1 MKFPVLSI
9 AKFVVSGAVGLGAG
23 KVVSAVLKEHVK
35 PETLFDKVTMTAAAW
50 AISGITATASKKY
63 ANDTIDDVY
72 GYGERMWVQIQI
84 QRKLTK
90 INDGEM
96 TFEEAGLDLSQVH
109 KDDAGIWVANEAFSF
124 SGAAK
129 NNETVVTGEII

>member
-35 PETLFDKVTMTAAAW
+35 PETLFDKATMTAAAW

-63 ANDTIDDVY
+63 ASDAIDDVY
-72 GYGERMWVQIQI
+72 GYGERMWTQIQI
-84 QRKLTK
+84 MRKLAK
-90 INDGEM
+90 INENEM
-96 TFEEAGLDLSQVH
+96 TFEESGLDQTQFHL
-109 KDDAGIWVANEAFSF
+109 DENGRWVANEGFLSSVAPKTDDS
-124 SGAAK
+124 
-129 NNETVVTGEII
+129 VVTGMVV